1 MKIENKDLLDRIFS
15 KSSIVDYSHFI
26 KHSLYD
32 DKYGYYKNKDISK
45 DFFTSPITHDSFGK
59 IISKQ
64 LKDVWDHYSK
74 PRQFIIVELGGN
86 SGKLKED
93 ILSYISKDKKFFN
106 SVIYLNIDEINGE
119 NLIDIDFEGELGCIL
134 SNEFFD
140 ALPFNRY
147 LKDGES
153 IKELLVKFD
162 NGKLV
167 ETTKKIKDFEFLS
180 NDITSKIPDGSTF
193 EVIQDLDLI
202 CKKLSSLFN
211 YCVMI
216 TIDYGYNDY
225 NKLFFKNPNGLV
237 RCYSKH
243 SMDKNILENIGKKDI
258 TCDVN
263 FNYLNESLNKYGFY
277 KIGNTSQEKF
287 LIKNG
292 IRTFFDNSKDEE
304 EKRNL
309 ISLVNPD
316 GMGGF
321 HVYFHEKP
329 NTNFLPACLKN

>member
-1 MKIENKDLLDRIFS
+1 MRRACSTENDPE
-15 KSSIVDYSHFI
+15 
-26 KHSLYD
+26 
-32 DKYGYYKNKDISK
+32 YGYYQTRDPLGVQG
-45 DFFTSPITHDSFGK
+45 DFITSPEISQIFGE
-59 IISKQ
+59 IIGLWCVVTWQ
-64 LKDVWDHYSK
+64 NAGRPGNTML
-74 PRQFIIVELGGN
+74 VELGPGR
-86 SGKLKED
+86 GTLMAD
-93 ILSYISKDKKFFN
+93 ILKTAKKVAPEFINALKVHLIETSPVLKQQQKAVLKD
-106 SVIYLNIDEINGE
+106 YEIKWYDDIETIPSGPA
-119 NLIDIDFEGELGCIL
+119 LIIA
-134 SNEFFD
+134 NEFFD

-153 IKELLVKFD
+153 IKELFVKFD
-162 NGKLV
+162 NGKLFEV
-167 ETTKKIKDFEFLS
+167 KKEVKDFKFLS
-180 NDITSKIPDGSTF
+180 NDITSKIPGGSTF
-193 EVIQDLDLI
+193 EVIKDLDLI

-216 TIDYGYNDY
+216 TIDYGYDDY

-237 RCYSKH
+237 RCYFNH

-287 LIKNG
+287 LIENG
-292 IRTFFDNSKDEE
+292 FRTFFDNSKNEE

-309 ISLVNPD
+309 ISLINPD

-329 NTNFLPACLKN
+329 NTNFLPGCLKN